1 LHLGKCYPMS
11 SRFALGTVQFGT
23 SYGVANTLGQV
34 SREDID
40 LILDHAWSAGID
52 TLDTAI
58 EYGESELRL
67 GEAGVG
73 QWQII
78 SKLPEIPKACTDVAS
93 WVQDSVM
100 DSIGKL
106 GVSRLRGLL
115 LHRSQQLLGPQ
126 GEALYK
132 ALVAIREQGK
142 VEKIGISIYSP
153 DELDALWP
161 HYSFDLVQA
170 PFNILDRRL
179 VASGWLA
186 RLHQAG
192 VEVHIRSVFLQGL
205 LLMDAANRPEKFNR
219 WQPLWDEWH
228 SWLIDHKTTPLQAC
242 LGFAQSQPEI
252 SRIVL
257 GVDSFQHLKGIIAT
271 SHLNSII
278 FPANLKCEDIALI
291 NPAEWKKL

>member
-1 LHLGKCYPMS
+1 MS
-11 SRFALGTVQFGT
+11 NRLALGTVQFGT

-34 SREDID
+34 SREEIA

-67 GEAGVG
+67 GEVGVG

-93 WVQDSVM
+93 WVQDSVT

-126 GEALYK
+126 GDVLYK
-132 ALVAIREQGK
+132 AMVAIREQGK

-192 VEVHIRSVFLQGL
+192 TEVHIRSVFLQGL
-205 LLMDAANRPEKFNR
+205 LLMDAANRPAKFNR
-219 WQPLWDEWH
+219 WKPLWDEWH
-228 SWLIDHKTTPLQAC
+228 SWLIDNKSTSLQAC

-257 GVDSFQHLKGIIAT
+257 GVDSLKHFREIIAV
-271 SHLNSII
+271 SRLDSIA
-278 FPANLKCEDIALI
+278 FPENLECIDKALV
-291 NPAEWKKL
+291 NPAGWEEL

>member
-1 LHLGKCYPMS
+1 MS

-34 SREDID
+34 SREEIA

-58 EYGESELRL
+58 GYGESEQRL
-67 GEAGVG
+67 GEAGVE
-73 QWQII
+73 QWQVI

-100 DSIGKL
+100 DSMGKL

-115 LHRSQQLLGPQ
+115 LHRSQQLLEPQ

-132 ALVAIREQGK
+132 ALIAIREQGR

-153 DELDALWP
+153 GELDALWP
-161 HYSFDLVQA
+161 YFQFDLVQS

-179 VASGWLA
+179 VASGWLP
-186 RLHQAG
+186 RLQQAG
-192 VEVHIRSVFLQGL
+192 TEVHVRSVFLQGL
-205 LLMDAANRPEKFNR
+205 LLMDAVNRPKKFNR
-219 WQPLWDEWH
+219 WQSLWDEWH
-228 SWLIDHKTTPLQAC
+228 SWLIDHESTPLQAC
-242 LGFAQSQPEI
+242 LGFIQSQPEI
-252 SRIVL
+252 NRIVL
-257 GVDSFQHLKGIIAT
+257 GVDSLQHLKGIITT
-271 SHLNSII
+271 SNQDSFS
-278 FPANLKCEDIALI
+278 FPEKLECADIALI

>member
-1 LHLGKCYPMS
+1 LHLGKYYPMS
-11 SRFALGTVQFGT
+11 SRLALGTVQFGT

-34 SREDID
+34 SREETA

-58 EYGESELRL
+58 EYGESERRL

-93 WVQDSVM
+93 WVQDSVI
-100 DSIGKL
+100 DSVGKL
-106 GVSRLRGLL
+106 GVPRLRGLL
-115 LHRSQQLLGPQ
+115 VHRSQQLLGPQ
-126 GEALYK
+126 GEVLYK
-132 ALVAIREQGK
+132 AFIAIREQGI
-142 VEKIGISIYSP
+142 VDKIGVSIYSP

-179 VASGWLA
+179 IASGWLA
-186 RLHQAG
+186 RLYQAG
-192 VEVHIRSVFLQGL
+192 TEIHIRSVFLQGL
-205 LLMDAANRPEKFNR
+205 LLMDVANRPEKFNR
-219 WQPLWDEWH
+219 WQPLWNEWH
-228 SWLIDHKTTPLQAC
+228 NWLIDHESTSHLKPAWVI
-242 LGFAQSQPEI
+242 QSQPEI

-257 GVDSFQHLKGIIAT
+257 GVDRACNT
-271 SHLNSII
+271 
-278 FPANLKCEDIALI
+278 
-291 NPAEWKKL
+291 